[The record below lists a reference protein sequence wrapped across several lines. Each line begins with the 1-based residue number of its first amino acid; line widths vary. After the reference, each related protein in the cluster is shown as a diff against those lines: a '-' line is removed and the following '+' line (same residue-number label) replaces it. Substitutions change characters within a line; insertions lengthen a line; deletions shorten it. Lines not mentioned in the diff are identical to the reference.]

1 MITLDMRGYSCPE
14 PALKTK
20 NAIDKYK
27 SSKETILVIVDNGS
41 SKDNVI
47 RIGIKNGYKVE
58 TREDNG
64 EYKLTLSL

>member
-20 NAIDKYK
+20 NVIDKYK

-41 SKDNVI
+41 SKDNVM
-47 RIGIKNGYKVE
+47 RIAIKNGYKVE
-58 TREDNG
+58 TLEDNG